1 MCIAVGHAVTLHYN
15 PAAHTSSEQQP
26 WSAQDTELGLSRR
39 PKPPPRATPQQRMQC
54 LPGRLHQQDC
64 LIFKEDL
71 FRFLVLFCFVLFF
84 HAKGFWLEMKL
95 AKLSLSK
102 CLYTYFCSL
111 WRKLCHNK
119 FHSFFILIFAGD
131 SSWTL
136 PLGTVLLLPR
146 LLSTLACPADA
157 ATAWNTCTSA
167 LWQKK
172 K

>member
-1 MCIAVGHAVTLHYN
+1 MQLHCTITQQPT
-15 PAAHTSSEQQP
+15 PAASSSPGVPRTQSLA
-26 WSAQDTELGLSRR
+26 SAEGQN
-39 PKPPPRATPQQRMQC
+39 P
-54 LPGRLHQQDC
+54 LPGPHHSSACSACQVDC
-64 LIFKEDL
+64 ISRTVSSLRRIYLGFC
-71 FRFLVLFCFVLFF
+71 FCFVLFF
-84 HAKGFWLEMKL
+84 HARGLWPEIKL

-102 CLYTYFCSL
+102 YLYIYFCSL

-131 SSWTL
+131 SSWML

-157 ATAWNTCTSA
+157 ATAWNTCTSG